1 MARIPVVSQL
11 HIPSW
16 KRQLEGYCDTQL
28 LDLLQYG
35 FLLGFN
41 RSCVLKNDVTN
52 HKSAVDYPRRASVY

>member
-1 MARIPVVSQL
+1 MKSRKHKFPIFWGQEYLQL

-41 RSCVLKNDVTN
+41 RSCVLKNDVV
-52 HKSAVDYPRRASVY
+52 S